1 MLSGEARL
9 ERALKIQFLP
19 GLCEQAAG
27 ERQSAQFLLKGR
39 GCSLPLLGTSEPV
52 GELGAQGIYSLKRSF
67 RRCLCSWKCSLRFV
81 AASGVGEFYFCFVC
95 VLFFFCLFVWWLLC
109 LFGFVVCFEFCVFVF
124 FLLQSNL
131 IHFFFLPL

>member
-52 GELGAQGIYSLKRSF
+52 RELGAQGIYSLKRSF

-95 VLFFFCLFVWWLLC
+95 VLGFLFACLFGGCCACLVLLFVLSFLFFCLF
-109 LFGFVVCFEFCVFVF
+109 F
-124 FLLQSNL
+124 F
-131 IHFFFLPL
+131 